1 MVDLLKH
8 LHLIRPYLTNDWNV
22 PQKSRHFPFEES
34 TNRYENLNWR
44 PRREKRM
51 KMKGKICFRLT
62 IWSECECEIR
72 RKIIR
77 DRKCWLHDD
86 LNSKRYIA
94 NWLGNDD
101 SFIQMSRVV
110 HVCISTAAGENFLF
124 TVVDNLSY
132 VCTLQWAIFTLCVQ
146 PNKRERG
153 KIIISCSG
161 LWMLA
166 YLDRKVNRI
175 HPSHSSSL
183 IHFVGAVD
191 SIQNTVCLLSHQIL
205 DFIAFAPFQLFP
217 FYMRDFFLCEHQ
229 FYLKIMLYCEL

>member
-1 MVDLLKH
+1 MVELLKH
-8 LHLIRPYLTNDWNV
+8 LHLIRPYLINDWNV

-101 SFIQMSRVV
+101 IFIKMSRVV

-183 IHFVGAVD
+183 IQFLWALLIVFKIQFVFSRTRFWILLLLHRFIYCHFICEIFFYV
-191 SIQNTVCLLSHQIL
+191 SISFT
-205 DFIAFAPFQLFP
+205 
-217 FYMRDFFLCEHQ
+217 
-229 FYLKIMLYCEL
+229 